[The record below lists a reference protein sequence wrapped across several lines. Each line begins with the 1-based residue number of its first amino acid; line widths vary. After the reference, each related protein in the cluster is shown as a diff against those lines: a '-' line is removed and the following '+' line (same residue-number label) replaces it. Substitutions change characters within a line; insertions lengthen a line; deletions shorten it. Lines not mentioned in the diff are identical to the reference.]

1 MCQRGQRTKV
11 IVRGIAFVIFQEI
24 PGCQTILCVVNYF
37 SNSFQN
43 LTGNVHCSKLE
54 KKSCSSHIRFEDILF
69 FRVALRK
76 INTKLQ
82 FLNRQNEF
90 LNPKLSRLLCNSLI
104 QPHFSY
110 DCISW
115 YPLIIQKM
123 RNKLQVNECIRFL
136 FKTHL
141 KATYRD

>member
-24 PGCQTILCVVNYF
+24 PGCQTILCVANYF

-54 KKSCSSHIRFEDILF
+54 KKILF
-69 FRVALRK
+69 KSHTLRRYLIFRVALSK

-82 FLNRQNEF
+82 FLNRKNEF

-110 DCISW
+110 ACISW